1 MTDESGAYDLEYGQP
16 TVEGTGPAGGGVTEG
31 ADAGGNKRDPVE
43 SAPSIG
49 HTIAG
54 RTIDGEAIGAE
65 PGGPG
70 ATSEDAGEDQR
81 EE

>member
-1 MTDESGAYDLEYGQP
+1 MDDNEGANNVQDSEP
-16 TVEGTGPAGGGVTEG
+16 TVEGSGPAGGGVTEG
-31 ADAGGNKRDPVE
+31 SNAGGNKRDPVE

-54 RTIDGEAIGAE
+54 RTIDGEALGSE

-70 ATSEDAGEDQR
+70 ATSEDAGEGQR

>member
-1 MTDESGAYDLEYGQP
+1 MDDDKNTNWVQHSQP
-16 TVEGTGPAGGGVTEG
+16 TIEGTAPAGGGVTEG
-31 ADAGGNKRDPVE
+31 SNEGGNKRDPVE
-43 SAPSIG
+43 SSPSIG

-54 RTIDGEAIGAE
+54 RTIDGDALGTE

-70 ATSEDAGEDQR
+70 ATSEDAREGQR

>member
-1 MTDESGAYDLEYGQP
+1 MEDASGIYDLQYGQP
-16 TVEGTGPAGGGVTEG
+16 TVEGTGPAGGGVTDG
-31 ADAGGNKRDPVE
+31 ANYGGDKRDPVE

-49 HTIAG
+49 HTLAG
-54 RTIDGEAIGAE
+54 RTIDGEALGTE

-70 ATSEDAGEDQR
+70 STSEDAGEGQR